1 MEIVVLCTDRV
12 PERYTSINIHKCA
25 EDMPAQG
32 LGCLGVHS
40 YFTLGD
46 IICSPCFLPQA
57 FSVPLG
63 RNLYSHSSQQDSV
76 KPVSDPVLPWLTRPP
91 QTWQACSCCLR
102 AFALPF
108 PSQLKALSP
117 LMRSCVQSRFS
128 VYDSLRPYEL

>member
-12 PERYTSINIHKCA
+12 PERYTCINIHKWA

-32 LGCLGVHS
+32 LGYLGVHL
-40 YFTLGD
+40 YFTLGN

-57 FSVPLG
+57 FLVPLG

-91 QTWQACSCCLR
+91 QACSSCLR

-117 LMRSCVQSRFS
+117 LMRLCVLSRFS
-128 VYDSLRPYEL
+128 VSDSLPPYEL